1 MFKTAQIRRIFML
14 AAGLLAAMVIL
25 FTQVSYFDDL
35 CNFQA
40 SEKSREKAAEGQKP
54 QESTTQ
60 VNVSAVTVPSILI
73 INQNQILPL
82 LFELVQSE
90 EGPQLEESEFEIGSA
105 KLVKYLFRVI
115 IAPNAP

>member
-25 FTQVSYFDDL
+25 FTQVSYFDEL
-35 CNFQA
+35 CTFKA
-40 SEKSREKAAEGQKP
+40 SEQGQENTTENQNP
-54 QESTTQ
+54 LESTAQ
-60 VNVSAVTVPSILI
+60 VSVSAVTVPSILI

-90 EGPQLEESEFEIGSA
+90 EGPQLEESEFEISSA